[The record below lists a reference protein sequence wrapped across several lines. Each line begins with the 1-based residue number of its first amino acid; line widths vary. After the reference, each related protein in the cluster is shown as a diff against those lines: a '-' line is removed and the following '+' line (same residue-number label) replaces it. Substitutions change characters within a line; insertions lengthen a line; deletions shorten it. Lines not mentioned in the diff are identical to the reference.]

1 MHDLRG
7 SRGRRLGLS
16 GCEHLVFHFGPDPA
30 YGPACGQLVQQIQNQ
45 QLKGFTSTHV
55 LAEVAHR
62 LMVVEVSTLGGWASG
77 NVKRRLKQQPA
88 AVQQLTQ
95 FRTAVETILRS
106 KIHVFTIPPGL
117 FADTVVLSQQHGLLT
132 NDALILAVMQA
143 NGPTKIASEDSD
155 FDRVPGLT
163 RYGPA

>member
-1 MHDLRG
+1 MTFADLAVG
-7 SRGRRLGLS
+7 DSVFLDANTF
-16 GCEHLVFHFGPDPA
+16 VFHFAPDPA

-55 LAEVAHR
+55 LGEVAHR
-62 LMVVEVSTLGGWASG
+62 LMVLEASTFGGWVSG

-88 AVQQLTQ
+88 VVLQLSQ
-95 FRTAVETILRS
+95 FRIAIETILRS
-106 KIHVFTIPPGL
+106 QIHVFTIAPAL
-117 FADTVVLSQQHGLLT
+117 FADAVVLSQQDGLLT

-143 NGPTKIASEDSD
+143 NGLSKIASEDAD

-163 RYGPA
+163 RYAPV